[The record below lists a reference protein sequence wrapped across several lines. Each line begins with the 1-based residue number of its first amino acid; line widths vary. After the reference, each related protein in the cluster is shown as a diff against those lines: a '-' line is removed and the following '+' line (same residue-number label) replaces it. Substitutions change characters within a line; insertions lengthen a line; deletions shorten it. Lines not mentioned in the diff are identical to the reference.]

1 MFSVIAEFTQ
11 QPFDMNIS
19 RTEELELV
27 CTAEGFP
34 LTSVVWLHNSTEVE
48 ENGTICFNTTIELFR
63 ITVQITIK
71 NTSLDDS
78 GYYLCVARSPVFS
91 DVNSDTAYVLIQG
104 EPHHVCT
111 TDLSLSLYGTLH
123 RYPRAASESHSYQHH
138 VS

>member
-1 MFSVIAEFTQ
+1 MFSVIAEFTE

-19 RTEELELV
+19 RTEDLELV

-48 ENGTICFNTTIELFR
+48 ENGTICINTTIELFR
-63 ITVQITIK
+63 ITVKITVK

-78 GYYLCVARSPVFS
+78 GYYQCIAMSPVFP
-91 DVNSDTAYVLIQG
+91 DIPSDTAYVLIQG
-104 EPHHVCT
+104 QSV
-111 TDLSLSLYGTLH
+111 LQISLSLYGTSH